1 MRINAKILNTMSTKR
16 IQWHIKKKIN
26 HDKMELTRMHGFKS
40 HPINRSELT
49 ETLKGQL
56 TKFVAHLC

>member
-1 MRINAKILNTMSTKR
+1 MSTKR

-26 HDKMELTRMHGFKS
+26 HDKMELTRMHGWFKS

-49 ETLKGQL
+49 ETLKRQL